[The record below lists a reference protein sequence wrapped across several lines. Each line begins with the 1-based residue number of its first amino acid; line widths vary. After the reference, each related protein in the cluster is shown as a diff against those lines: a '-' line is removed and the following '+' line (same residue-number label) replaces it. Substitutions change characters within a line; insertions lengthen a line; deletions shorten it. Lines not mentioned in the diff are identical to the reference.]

1 MQHLD
6 PETIS
11 SYIDGELST
20 EEIAQVETHLASCQQ
35 CQQERRELLAV
46 SRMIRE
52 VPVYQP
58 RISALVKD
66 RPAKLP
72 AGVVARFIR
81 PLAVAAIVILAA
93 VTGLVVISEII
104 DPEPGGTDDE
114 RSSSQSV
121 ADVPG
126 PAASDDEAPMTT
138 LHEAQQDAPAS
149 GQLAVATEE
158 AGDNGNGAPS
168 IAREIRIALYVAL
181 GAIIAGAAVW
191 LNVQR
196 TRRA

>member
-126 PAASDDEAPMTT
+126 PTASDDEAPKTT
-138 LHEAQQDAPAS
+138 LQEAQDPPAS

-158 AGDNGNGAPS
+158 ACNNGNGAPS

-181 GAIIAGAAVW
+181 GAIVAGAAVW
-191 LNVQR
+191 LHVQR
-196 TRRA
+196 TRRT

>member
-126 PAASDDEAPMTT
+126 PTASDDEAPKTT
-138 LHEAQQDAPAS
+138 LQEAQDPPAS

-158 AGDNGNGAPS
+158 AGNNGNGAPS

-181 GAIIAGAAVW
+181 GAIVAGAAVW
-191 LNVQR
+191 LHVQR
-196 TRRA
+196 TRRT

>member
-58 RISALVKD
+58 RISALVND

-81 PLAVAAIVILAA
+81 PLTVAAIVILAA

-104 DPEPGGTDDE
+104 DPEPDGTDDE

-138 LHEAQQDAPAS
+138 LQEAQDAPAS
-149 GQLAVATEE
+149 GQLAFATEE

-196 TRRA
+196 TRRT